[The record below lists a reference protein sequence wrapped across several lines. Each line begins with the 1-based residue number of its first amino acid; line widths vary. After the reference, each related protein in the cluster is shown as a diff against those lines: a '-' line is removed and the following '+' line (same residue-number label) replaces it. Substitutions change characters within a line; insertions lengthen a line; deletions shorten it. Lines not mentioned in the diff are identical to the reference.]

1 MGGRLTCL
9 LPVQGNLTCGAAMT
23 MAVRC
28 RLTCRV
34 LMAMPGML
42 TFRVAMTLAVR
53 GRLTCRV
60 LMAMPDLL
68 TFWVAMTVAVRGRLI
83 CWAGSS
89 SVTCSSRNNGPK
101 KLRVVKV
108 MGSRAMGVGG
118 RLTFRVLLPVCVVGQ
133 HDTMELTWK
142 HLALSYS
149 SRYFCHRL

>member
-1 MGGRLTCL
+1 
-9 LPVQGNLTCGAAMT
+9 MT

-83 CWAGSS
+83 CIESYLFVQEQWSQEATGRES
-89 SVTCSSRNNGPK
+89 NG
-101 KLRVVKV
+101 
-108 MGSRAMGVGG
+108 
-118 RLTFRVLLPVCVVGQ
+118 
-133 HDTMELTWK
+133 
-142 HLALSYS
+142 
-149 SRYFCHRL
+149 